1 MLAATGAAAVAA
13 DVPYAIFIDGRPLD
27 AGHNSALNH
36 RGVVFVNVVRAVKAF
51 NGLLTFDR
59 GGVVRVS
66 IGTRMLTFT
75 NGVRTA
81 TLDGIPLPLAGAPFR
96 SLGDTYVPLAPVAT
110 LARAR
115 LTVDRRAHRALLT
128 LGASEG
134 YAAPAPTIATS
145 GDIQPSPAQ
154 ALTFAT
160 SATTDA
166 EGLHA
171 RVDIGNTTP
180 KPYTIDFP
188 TSAQI
193 AFVVSKNGAEIWNS
207 TSAEAVPANVPSRLT
222 IDARGSTTVTE
233 NWAGFAR
240 LGAGRYTLRVRLL
253 TANPIDTSP
262 VSLGIATPGPS
273 TT

>member
-27 AGHNSALNH
+27 AGHDSALNH

-81 TLDGIPLPLAGAPFR
+81 TLDGVPLPLAGAPFR
-96 SLGDTYVPLAPVAT
+96 SLGDIYVPLAPVAT
-110 LARAR
+110 LAHAR
-115 LTVDRRAHRALLT
+115 LTVERRAHRVLLR
-128 LGASEG
+128 LNASEG
-134 YAAPAPTIATS
+134 YAATRAVHRGLGRHPAVAR
-145 GDIQPSPAQ
+145 A
-154 ALTFAT
+154 
-160 SATTDA
+160 SADLCDDA
-166 EGLHA
+166 RRPMR
-171 RVDIGNTTP
+171 RVCTRGSSIGNATP
-180 KPYTIDFP
+180 KPYTLDFP

-207 TSAEAVPANVPSRLT
+207 TSAERQRTRERS
-222 IDARGSTTVTE
+222 VT
-233 NWAGFAR
+233 
-240 LGAGRYTLRVRLL
+240 L
-253 TANPIDTSP
+253 
-262 VSLGIATPGPS
+262 
-273 TT
+273 